1 MSRATESVRADAAT
15 MARTTLRS
23 TLLDAAAALLALVG
37 VADSVYLTVQHLLGN
52 TLRCTLTSGCSEV
65 LSSPYAS
72 LAGVPVAAVGAV
84 AYFTAFSLATLSAF
98 GYTKARTLL
107 FVLVAAMFITT
118 LWLLYLQAFV
128 IQAFC
133 QYCLLSAAVTAL
145 LAVIVLTQRLMLRR
159 SLK

>member
-1 MSRATESVRADAAT
+1 M
-15 MARTTLRS
+15 
-23 TLLDAAAALLALVG
+23 LALVG
-37 VADSVYLTVQHLLGN
+37 VADSVYLTVEHLLGN
-52 TLRCTLTSGCSEV
+52 TVRCTVTSGCSEV

-72 LAGVPVAAVGAV
+72 FAGVPLAAVGAV

-107 FVLVAAMFITT
+107 SVLVAAMFVVT

-128 IQAFC
+128 LQAFC